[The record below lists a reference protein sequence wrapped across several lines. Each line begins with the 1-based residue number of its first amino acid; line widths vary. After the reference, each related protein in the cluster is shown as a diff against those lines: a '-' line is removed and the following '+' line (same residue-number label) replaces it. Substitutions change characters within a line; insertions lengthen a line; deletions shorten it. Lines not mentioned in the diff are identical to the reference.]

1 MSTIDRIKLG
11 FKHATIVE
19 QIIYINTLLFVVS
32 LFSMPFITKWFTLS
46 SNLDIFFTKPWT
58 LISYGFFH
66 GDFPHVLFNMIF
78 LYYIGDLFLQF
89 FSKKQF
95 INYYF
100 LGIVAGGIAFLA
112 INPSGY
118 LVGASAGL
126 MAIIVGIATKIP
138 TYEIRLRLIG
148 GVKLWVIAAFY
159 VGLSIIDL
167 KGDNFGGNIAHLG
180 GALLGFVYTKQLEK
194 GMDIGKWF
202 ENSINYLAMIFKP
215 KKSTPFKT
223 VYKNKDIKRKP
234 THKESNV
241 HQQKIDV
248 ILDKISKSGY
258 DALSKEEK
266 DFLFKAGNK

>member
-1 MSTIDRIKLG
+1 MSSIDRIKLG
-11 FKHATIVE
+11 FKQATIVE
-19 QIIYINTLLFVVS
+19 KIIYINVLLFIVS
-32 LFSMPFITKWFTLS
+32 LFAKPFITSWFTLS
-46 SNLDIFFTKPWT
+46 SNFDYFITKPWT

-78 LYYIGDLFLQF
+78 LFYIGDLFLQF

-95 INYYF
+95 INYFF
-100 LGIVAGGIAFLA
+100 LGIIIGGIAFLA
-112 INPSGY
+112 IRPSGY
-118 LVGASAGL
+118 LIGASAGL
-126 MAIIVGIATKIP
+126 MAIIVGVATKIP

-194 GMDIGKWF
+194 GIDIGKWF
-202 ENSINYLAMIFKP
+202 ENSINYLATLFKP
-215 KKSTPFKT
+215 KKATPFKN
-223 VYKNKDIKRKP
+223 VYKNKDIKRKSTP
-234 THKESNV
+234 KESNAR
-241 HQQKIDV
+241 QQKIDV

-258 DALSKEEK
+258 DALNKEEK
-266 DFLFKAGNK
+266 DFLFKAGK

>member
-1 MSTIDRIKLG
+1 MSSLDRIKLG
-11 FKHATIVE
+11 FKQATIVE
-19 QIIYINTLLFVVS
+19 QIIYINVVLFVIS
-32 LFSMPFITKWFTLS
+32 LFTMPFVEKWFTLS

-66 GDFPHVLFNMIF
+66 GSFPHVLFNMIF
-78 LYYIGDLFLQF
+78 LFYIGDLFLQF

-95 INYYF
+95 INYFF
-100 LGIVAGGIAFLA
+100 LGIFAGGIAFLT
-112 INPSGY
+112 IKPNSN

-148 GVKLWVIAAFY
+148 GIKLWVIAGFY

-180 GALLGFVYTKQLEK
+180 GALLGFVYTKLLEK
-194 GMDIGKWF
+194 GLDIGKWF
-202 ENSINYLAMIFKP
+202 ENSINYVATIFKP

-234 THKESNV
+234 THKESNA

-258 DALSKEEK
+258 DALTKEEK
-266 DFLFKAGNK
+266 DFLFKVGK